1 MFMGEYH
8 HNIDDKGRI
17 IIPSKLREE
26 LKDNCIITRG
36 LDGCLFIYPKEEW
49 DNVIHKYKELPD
61 TKEKRQFLRIF
72 LSGASMCEFD
82 KQGRINVPRPLID
95 YAKLEGNCV
104 IIGVDDRLELWS
116 KNSWDNFIKDNEE
129 GLSSIADKLF
139 INS

>member
-1 MFMGEYH
+1 M
-8 HNIDDKGRI
+8 
-17 IIPSKLREE
+17 
-26 LKDNCIITRG
+26 
-36 LDGCLFIYPKEEW
+36 FIYSNEEW
-49 DNVIHKYKELPD
+49 NNVIHKYKELPD

>member
-17 IIPSKLREE
+17 IIPSKLREG

-36 LDGCLFIYPKEEW
+36 LDGCLFIYSNEEW
-49 DNVIHKYKELPD
+49 NNVIHKYKELPD

-82 KQGRINVPRPLID
+82 KQGRINVPRPLVD
-95 YAKLEGNCV
+95 CAKLDGSCV
-104 IIGVDDRLELWS
+104 IIGVDERLELWS
-116 KNSWDNFIKDNEE
+116 CDRWDNFIKNNEE